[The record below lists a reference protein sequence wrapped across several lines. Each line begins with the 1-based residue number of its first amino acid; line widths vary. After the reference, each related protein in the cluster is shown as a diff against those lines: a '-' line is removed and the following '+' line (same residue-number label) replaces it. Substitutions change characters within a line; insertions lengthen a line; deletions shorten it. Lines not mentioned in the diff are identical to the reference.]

1 MNDESDA
8 RAGMRSSLPEARRA
22 RLDPA
27 RTYVAL
33 VHHPV
38 YDRTGRVVATALTNL
53 DLHDMAR
60 ACRTYG
66 LGGLLIVH
74 PVQAQ
79 RTLATRIAD
88 HWRDHGEELND
99 FRRMAIE
106 RVTVVDSLA
115 AARDHVQAACGA
127 EPLLCATSAR
137 PLTGA
142 LEPSQVPH
150 DRPLVLV
157 FGTGWGLAEEA
168 LALCP
173 ARLAPVRGAGDYNHL
188 SVRSACAIILD
199 RLYGDRQNYA
209 PLSGTDKDSEK

>member
-1 MNDESDA
+1 MS
-8 RAGMRSSLPEARRA
+8 RSA
-22 RLDPA
+22 A
-27 RTYVAL
+27 RTWVAL

-38 YDRTGRVVATALTNL
+38 YDRNQRVVATALTNL

-66 LGGLLIVH
+66 LAGLIIVH
-74 PVQAQ
+74 PVEAQ
-79 RTLATRIAD
+79 RTLANRIAD
-88 HWRDHGEELND
+88 HWRDYGEEMNN

-106 RVTVVDSLA
+106 RVVVVDRLE
-115 AARDHVQAACGA
+115 AARDHVAQVTG
-127 EPLLCATSAR
+127 EPPLLLATSAR
-137 PLTGA
+137 PLDGA
-142 LEPSQVPH
+142 VPPARGPH
-150 DRPLVLV
+150 DRPLLLV

-199 RLYGDRQNYA
+199 RLYGDRQNYD
-209 PLSGTDKDSEK
+209 PFEP

>member
-1 MNDESDA
+1 MTPS
-8 RAGMRSSLPEARRA
+8 
-22 RLDPA
+22 PA
-27 RTYVAL
+27 RTFVAL

-38 YDRTGRVVATALTNL
+38 YDKNGRVVATALTNL

-66 LGGLLIVH
+66 LAGLLIVH
-74 PVQAQ
+74 PVEAQ
-79 RTLATRIAD
+79 RTLANRIAD
-88 HWRDHGEELND
+88 HWRDHGEELNN

-106 RVTVVDSLA
+106 RVLVVETLG
-115 AARDHVQAACGA
+115 AARDHVQAATGE

-137 PLTGA
+137 PLEGA
-142 LEPSQVPH
+142 LAFSALPH
-150 DRPLVLV
+150 DRPLLLV
-157 FGTGWGLAEEA
+157 FGTGYGLADEA

-199 RLYGDRQNYA
+199 RLYGDRQNYD
-209 PLSGTDKDSEK
+209 PFER